1 MNFKDVN
8 KTIKCFLCDLHE
20 FECYNCFRLKLHNP
34 WVIHFF
40 LQQFQLSN
48 SQELPKEEFT
58 NTVEMSIALEK

>member
-34 WVIHFF
+34 F

-48 SQELPKEEFT
+48 PQELAKEEFS